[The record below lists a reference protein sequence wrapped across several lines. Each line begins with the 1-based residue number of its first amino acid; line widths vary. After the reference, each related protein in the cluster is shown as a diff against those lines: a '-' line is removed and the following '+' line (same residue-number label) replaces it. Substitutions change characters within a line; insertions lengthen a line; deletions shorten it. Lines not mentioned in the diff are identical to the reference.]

1 MEALVELTDA
11 SPDAQFP
18 ESEMNVS
25 LETEPVRLD
34 GPEFSGL
41 VDAGASTAGVM
52 DEVFDSAVVAEAEA
66 LHDSVLAEA
75 TVEAT
80 PGFEGVFDG
89 CQETEEV
96 NWDDYV
102 DFTGY
107 PIYDS
112 NELPVTEME
121 CSSPPQ
127 AGKGKEVQG
136 HQSEDDKPSPCQ
148 GQTAPVPGPVF
159 FFGAGDAEGS
169 KDGSNKPSAP
179 VFVFGS
185 GMAQKCEF
193 GSYNVPK
200 LPGLYGVPPPP
211 DKTSMPVARL
221 AGSSDDAE
229 VPTEVLAE
237 FEAFENS
244 QVLLRSSLI
253 SLLMG
258 PPRRDL

>member
-1 MEALVELTDA
+1 RWLREPIDA
-11 SPDAQFP
+11 SPDVEFP
-18 ESEMNVS
+18 GLEMNVS

-52 DEVFDSAVVAEAEA
+52 DETFDSAVVAEAEA
-66 LHDSVLAEA
+66 SLNSVPAEA

-89 CQETEEV
+89 CQETDDV

-102 DFTGY
+102 DLTGC
-107 PIYDS
+107 PVYDS
-112 NELPVTEME
+112 NELSVVEME
-121 CSSPPQ
+121 CYSPPVHKLITNEGAACVPQQ
-127 AGKGKEVQG
+127 AVSDVKGKGKEVQG

-148 GQTAPVPGPVF
+148 RQTAQVPGPVF
-159 FFGAGDAEGS
+159 VFGAGNAEGS

-179 VFVFGS
+179 AFVFGS
-185 GMAQKCEF
+185 GMTQKCEF

-211 DKTSMPVARL
+211 DKTSKPVVVPD
-221 AGSSDDAE
+221 DDAE
-229 VPTEVLAE
+229 ASAE
-237 FEAFENS
+237 AEAFIDE
-244 QVLLRSSLI
+244 LSSE
-253 SLLMG
+253 S
-258 PPRRDL
+258 RF